1 LRLPFCGAL
10 LSITFLQM
18 SAFPSDSIS
27 LLAKAVLC
35 LGTGM
40 PIPPSILD
48 GLRALAPAAVPV
60 ADAPVADAPVAD
72 APAPVKE
79 KKVRKTAKAAAAAGA
94 ASAEPPAVVAADAA
108 PAATGGD
115 PWRAHPSRLQS
126 IDSNRCF
133 GRRIDVTKA
142 LVGTRKGDTGAN
154 NGMIF
159 PERQCSSKPAPG
171 SKLCASCAT
180 KDATYK
186 ADPTVNDSSW
196 QGRLDENVIYPRAK
210 IVGSEHFLKKYPNG
224 IHDDIFRPN
233 GAAATGTAAAAVVV
247 APATT
252 ATAAKRAP
260 KKAAAAAAAA
270 SVATTDT
277 VAADVAPVMA
287 KWRSFLYEGRAHIRN
302 LETNKVYYADIAKA
316 TPEMNAVADQYV
328 GRWVDDPLAPN
339 GSRVEICGDSDDEE

>member
-1 LRLPFCGAL
+1 LRLLFCGAV

-18 SAFPSDSIS
+18 STLPSDSIV
-27 LLAKAVLC
+27 LLTKAVLC

-48 GLRALAPAAVPV
+48 GLRALVPAAVPV
-60 ADAPVADAPVAD
+60 ADAPVDD

-79 KKVRKTAKAAAAAGA
+79 KKVRKTAKAAAAAGEAPA
-94 ASAEPPAVVAADAA
+94 ATDVAPAADAA

-115 PWRAHPSRLQS
+115 PWRTHPSRLQT
-126 IDSNRCF
+126 IDSNRCL
-133 GRRIDVTKA
+133 GRRIDVEKPI
-142 LVGTRKGDTGAN
+142 VGTRQGDTGAN
-154 NGMIF
+154 KGMIF
-159 PERQCSSKPAPG
+159 PERQCSRKPTPG

-233 GAAATGTAAAAVVV
+233 GAAAAAAVVV
-247 APATT
+247 APASGT
-252 ATAAKRAP
+252 ATKRAP
-260 KKAAAAAAAA
+260 KKAVTAAAA

-277 VAADVAPVMA
+277 VAADVAPVTA
-287 KWRSFLYEGRAHIRN
+287 KWRSFLYEGRTHIRN

-328 GRWVDDPLAPN
+328 GRWVDD
-339 GSRVEICGDSDDEE
+339 RVEICGDSDDEE